1 MRHHGPGPISPHQP
15 KSREQIADAA
25 SGLRCENSPS
35 DQLLWT
41 LEAGI
46 VPVVVTGNAA
56 SSYSHHTE

>member
-15 KSREQIADAA
+15 KSREQTADAA

-46 VPVVVTGNAA
+46 VPVG
-56 SSYSHHTE
+56 SDWKCC